1 MVISSWIFSSR
12 QLPIYKGD
20 INRVHMHNLHP
31 GVNLLPGAN
40 LNTGAYL
47 HPQALR
53 SYANKLCPYAPKFDM
68 NFDTRY
74 SVLRRNSLC

>member
-20 INRVHMHNLHP
+20 ISRVHMHNLHP

-40 LNTGAYL
+40 L
-47 HPQALR
+47 ALR

-68 NFDTRY
+68 KFDTRY

>member
-20 INRVHMHNLHP
+20 ISRMHNLHP

-47 HPQALR
+47 HPLALR
-53 SYANKLCPYAPKFDM
+53 SYANKFCPYAPKFDM
-68 NFDTRY
+68 KFDTRY
-74 SVLRRNSLC
+74 SVLRRNSLR